1 MPQYADTANMHSS
14 ARDAFIICC
23 AAVAPLRAQA
33 SESSEMVSQLLLGEA
48 ARLLEREPRWLRV
61 SGLHDGYE
69 GWISITQAHT
79 LDPSELAAWRTPEA
93 RRRTQAFLQQAVRT
107 GPVVNAFSG
116 QQLLIPMGSVLPSAY
131 SDSPS
136 INQPSSPDLEFP
148 FGAFKSVSEM
158 PFSNVFAEEVIT
170 TYANNAAE
178 QVRFLLKTA
187 LGFMGVPYLW
197 GGRSVLGIDCSGF
210 IQLVLQMS
218 GFREVPRDASQQVL
232 MSGIN
237 VDKNNITLDD
247 ALPGDII
254 YFSFDGRRVVHVGF
268 HIGKALLLHAS
279 GSVKLEFIDEAAF
292 KRFDKPYAFN
302 DRLSDHIY
310 AIQRLNYNAAKKAL
324 H

>member
-14 ARDAFIICC
+14 ADDAFIICC

-33 SESSEMVSQLLLGEA
+33 SESSEMVSQLLLGEV

-61 SGLHDGYE
+61 SGLHDSYE
-69 GWISITQAHT
+69 GWISITQAYT
-79 LDPSELAAWRTPEA
+79 LAPSELAAWRTPDA
-93 RRRTQAFLQQAVRT
+93 GRRNQAFLKQAVRM
-107 GPVVNAFSG
+107 GPAANAFSG
-116 QQLLIPMGSVLPSAY
+116 QQLLIPMGAVFPASY
-131 SDSPS
+131 SDMPS
-136 INQPSSPDLEFP
+136 KKQPSSSDLEFP

-158 PFSNVFAEEVIT
+158 PVSDAIAEEVIT
-170 TYANNAAE
+170 TYAKNAAE

-218 GFREVPRDASQQVL
+218 GFREVPRDASQQTL

-237 VDKNNITLDD
+237 VEKNNITLDD

-254 YFSFDGRRVVHVGF
+254 YFSFDGRCVVHVGF
-268 HIGKALLLHAS
+268 YVGKGLLLHAS
-279 GSVKLEFIDEAAF
+279 GSVKLEFIDEAAY

-302 DRLSDHIY
+302 ERLSDHIY
-310 AIQRLNYNAAKKAL
+310 AIQRLNYNAEKKTL